1 MLIFPLLVLGYT
13 LKSKFMKAVVCTKYG
28 PPEVLELSEV
38 EKPYPKFDEVQI
50 KIHATTVTASDV
62 LIRSLAVSPFYKFFV
77 QMAFGFGKPRNPVLG
92 MVVAG
97 VVACIGTSVSAFKPG
112 DEVFAY
118 CSMSATKNR
127 FGSYAEYI
135 CLPENWNLALK
146 PADLSFEEA
155 AAIPYGGLM
164 ALHLMNKAEIK
175 NGDRVLIYG
184 ASGSIGTMLIQLA
197 KIAGAVVTSIC
208 SGRNLELVKT
218 LGSDKAIDY
227 TREGAEARLEKY
239 DVVIDAVGKSKTSDL
254 KEKVKKALNKGGKYL
269 SIDDGTPVT
278 PKSSFI
284 RLKELAG
291 QKKLRPV
298 IDRTYPLVEIVEAH
312 KYVEKG
318 HKKGNVVIRIT

>member
-1 MLIFPLLVLGYT
+1 MT
-13 LKSKFMKAVVCTKYG
+13 FMKAVVCTKYG
-28 PPEVLELSEV
+28 PPEVLELKEV
-38 EKPYPKFDEVQI
+38 EKPCPKSDEVQI

-77 QMAFGFGKPRNPVLG
+77 QIAFGFGKPRNPVLG

-97 VVACIGTSVSAFKPG
+97 VVESTGNAVTNFKPG

-127 FGSYAEYI
+127 FGSYAAYI

-164 ALHLMNKAEIK
+164 ALHLLDKAKIRE
-175 NGDRVLIYG
+175 GDHVLIYG

-197 KIAGAVVTSIC
+197 KIDGAVVTSIC
-208 SGRNLELVKT
+208 SGRNHELVKT

-227 TREGAEARLEKY
+227 TREGAEALLESY

-254 KEKVKKALNKGGKYL
+254 KEKVKKALNKGSKYI

-278 PKSSFI
+278 PRSSFI
-284 RLKELAG
+284 RLKDLAAQG
-291 QKKLRPV
+291 KLRPV
-298 IDRTYPLVEIVEAH
+298 IDRIYPLEEIVEAH
-312 KYVEKG
+312 RYVEKG
-318 HKKGNVVIRIT
+318 HKKGNVVIRIAH